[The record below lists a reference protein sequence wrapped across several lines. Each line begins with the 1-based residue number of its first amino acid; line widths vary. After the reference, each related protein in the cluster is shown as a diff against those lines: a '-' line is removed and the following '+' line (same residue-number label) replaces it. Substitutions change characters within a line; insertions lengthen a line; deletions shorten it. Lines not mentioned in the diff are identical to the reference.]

1 MAFHN
6 IPTQKRNACQVICA
20 CSVLGVGRK
29 FVPLP
34 SAFGASALSSAVLV
48 TLLSSPAMAQLRAFG
63 EAEGYGAVAT
73 GGRAATSVYHVTNL
87 NDSGAGSLRDAVSGS
102 NRIVVFDVAGEIKLT
117 TGISSQGNVTIAG
130 QTAPGEGITITGA
143 QAIGFTSR
151 SNIIMRYV
159 RMRPG
164 DTSSASD
171 NGMSMTK
178 TGTAILDHV
187 SIEFGKYNNI
197 DAVADTADLPRITIQ
212 NSIIADPISTGTDT
226 RGQGFGAHLEAVNGF
241 YTISNNLWA
250 NSHSRNPLAKVND
263 QFKNNIEYNNEI
275 GYLTSGT
282 STPFKHDLVNNA
294 FIAGPDYTSSS
305 DYGQL
310 STPDKFYAV
319 GNVQDAN
326 KNGLFDPTTSNPSA
340 TIANSATPYHAS
352 TLSLPTLS
360 VNDAYA
366 YVLAHAGVSMVRDD
380 LDDLVVGQVQTLG
393 LGTSGYTAG
402 TTGPTST
409 VVPFDT
415 VHNGL
420 YWKAYLTGL

>member
-1 MAFHN
+1 M
-6 IPTQKRNACQVICA
+6 
-20 CSVLGVGRK
+20 
-29 FVPLP
+29 LP
-34 SAFGASALSSAVLV
+34 SALRASALSSAVLV
-48 TLLSSPAMAQLRAFG
+48 TLSSSPAMAQLRAFG
-63 EAEGYGAVAT
+63 EAEGYGAAAT

-102 NRIVVFDVAGEIKLT
+102 NRIIVFDVAGEIKLSSA
-117 TGISSQGNVTIAG
+117 ISCQSNLTIAG

-143 QAIGFTSR
+143 QALGFTSR
-151 SNIIMRYV
+151 TNDIVRYV

-164 DTSSASD
+164 DASSASD

-241 YTISNNLWA
+241 YTLSNNLWA

-282 STPFKHDLVNNA
+282 STAFKHDLVNNA
-294 FIAGPDYTSSS
+294 FIAGP
-305 DYGQL
+305 
-310 STPDKFYAV
+310 
-319 GNVQDAN
+319 
-326 KNGLFDPTTSNPSA
+326 GLHLQQRLRPAF
-340 TIANSATPYHAS
+340 
-352 TLSLPTLS
+352 
-360 VNDAYA
+360 
-366 YVLAHAGVSMVRDD
+366 HAGQVLRGRQCAGREQEWAIRPDD
-380 LDDLVVGQVQTLG
+380 QQSIGHQSELRH
-393 LGTSGYTAG
+393 A
-402 TTGPTST
+402 
-409 VVPFDT
+409 VPRQHAVAADAERERR
-415 VHNGL
+415 VHLRTRPRRRIDG
-420 YWKAYLTGL
+420 A